1 MKKIAITGATGL
13 VGSRVVELLS
23 SDFELIP
30 LNHDSVDI
38 TNADSVKMTL
48 ENLDYDLLLHCAGY
62 TNVDKAETEKDIA
75 YSLNVDATR
84 FLFEAAQKQGKKFIY
99 ISTDFVF
106 DGTSDVSDENT
117 VPNPV
122 GYYGQ
127 TKYEGEQVVKGG
139 AMIVRISYP
148 YRADYAK
155 RSDFF
160 RTIRS
165 MLQQGKKI
173 NGITD
178 SIITPTFIDDIALG
192 IKYLINNF
200 KPEIFHLVG
209 GDSMSPYDAFNSIAQ
224 IFNLDSSLVSQTT
237 IGEFFQGKAKRPIN
251 GKTISIKNDFQP
263 MRTFHDGLIEISA
276 SIK

>member
-1 MKKIAITGATGL
+1 MKIAITGATGL
-13 VGSRVVELLS
+13 VGSRIIELLNK
-23 SDFELIP
+23 DFSFIP

-38 TNADSVKMTL
+38 TNVDSVKMAL

-62 TNVDKAETEKDIA
+62 TNVDRAETEKDIA
-75 YSLNVDATR
+75 HSLNVDATR
-84 FLFEAAQKQGKKFIY
+84 FLFEATQKQGKKFIY

-117 VPNPV
+117 TPNPV

-127 TKYEGEQVVKGG
+127 TKYEGEQIVKDS

-148 YRADYAK
+148 YRADYDK

-160 RTIRS
+160 RTIRLL
-165 MLQQGKKI
+165 LQQGKKI

-209 GDSMSPYDAFNSIAQ
+209 GDSLSPYDAFNSIAQ
-224 IFNLDSSLVSQTT
+224 VFNLDSSLVSQTT
-237 IGEFFQGKAKRPIN
+237 IGEFFLGKAKRPIN
-251 GKTISIKNDFQP
+251 GKTISIKNNFQP
-263 MRTFHDGLIEISA
+263 MRTFRDGLIEISA